1 MFFLTFLIDKQQ
13 MDLCHQVD
21 SFNFL
26 HQTTAHFKNTKRGQ
40 TYYAVAFQ
48 IFHLY
53 FLNCTFSH
61 PRIIFWRMPHEI
73 MNVVKFI
80 YSEKNTK
87 IWRNLQILF
96 EITLQGLEISSY
108 FLAFS
113 ENMNFITTSEGL
125 TPLWK

>member
-1 MFFLTFLIDKQQ
+1 
-13 MDLCHQVD
+13 
-21 SFNFL
+21 
-26 HQTTAHFKNTKRGQ
+26 
-40 TYYAVAFQ
+40 
-48 IFHLY
+48 
-53 FLNCTFSH
+53 
-61 PRIIFWRMPHEI
+61 MPHEI